1 MNEQRDIE
9 NREDILLIMREFYDK
24 LLADESIAYIFTEVA
39 KIDLEEH
46 FPVLVDFWDSI
57 LFGSGT
63 YRNNAMQVHIDLA
76 KKSQLTAHHF
86 KTWLGYL
93 VQSIEDNFDGIK
105 AHMMKARAQNIAGL
119 MEFKVQNL

>member
-1 MNEQRDIE
+1 MAELRDIE
-9 NREDILLIMREFYDK
+9 TREDILLIMREFYDK

-39 KIDLEEH
+39 KINLEEH

-63 YRNNAMQVHIDLA
+63 YQNNAMKVHIDLA
-76 KKSQLTAHHF
+76 KKSPLTAQHF

-93 VQSIEDNFDGIK
+93 FQSIEDNFEGLK
-105 AHMMKARAQNIAGL
+105 AHTMKARAQNIAGL
-119 MEFKVQNL
+119 MEFKVQNV